1 VAHPLTIDIPEPVY
15 HNLEKWAAQ
24 QGTTPEA
31 LATDWIARRVIE
43 LENDPLMHWAGA
55 IDPDVA
61 DVAQR
66 HDEYLG
72 QALSQETRD
81 DQR

>member
-1 VAHPLTIDIPEPVY
+1 MPHSLTIDIPEPVY
-15 HNLEKWAAQ
+15 HTLEKWAAQ
-24 QGTTPEA
+24 QGITPEA
-31 LATDWIARRVIE
+31 LATDWVARRVIE
-43 LENDPLMHWAGA
+43 LENDPLMRWAGA
-55 IDPDVA
+55 IDSDVA

-72 QALSQETRD
+72 QALSQEIRD

>member
-1 VAHPLTIDIPEPVY
+1 MVHPLTIDIPEPAY
-15 HNLEKWAAQ
+15 RTLEKWAAQ

-31 LATDWIARRVIE
+31 LARDWVARRIIE
-43 LENDPLMHWAGA
+43 LENDPLMRWAGA
-55 IDPDVA
+55 IDSDIA
-61 DVAQR
+61 DVSQR

-72 QALSQETRD
+72 QALSQELRD